1 MIFSDLLFV
10 LLITLVLTAVFVVG
24 FRKQRTGHII
34 AMFFIILFLATWA
47 VGLWIVPV
55 GPKVLGV
62 PWVSY
67 LIAGLL
73 LALLLTALV
82 PLAKSP
88 KARDESS
95 KEAEE
100 KTVAIAVF
108 DLFFWILVIGLIAA
122 IILRYVVLN
131 Y

>member
-47 VGLWIVPV
+47 
-55 GPKVLGV
+55 VLGV